1 MSEVTLFNILNN
13 IFFEKEKFIYDKKA
27 APAYALSMWLS
38 HDQELLN
45 IVNDINRFQFLLPDE
60 VIYRYYRYMIPKKK
74 RNIKWI
80 KKIEDRFKEHIK
92 KLQEKNPEMSTR
104 EARMYITYLL
114 HGKKNIKNV
123 KEVIL

>member
-38 HDQELLN
+38 HDEELLD
-45 IVNDINRFQFLLPDE
+45 IVNDINKFQFLLPDE
-60 VIYRYYRYMIPKKK
+60 VIYKYYRDMVPKKK

-80 KKIEDRFKEHIK
+80 KKTEYKYKDHIT
-92 KLQEKNPEMSTR
+92 KLQEKYPEMSTR
-104 EARMYITYLL
+104 EARMYLTYLL
-114 HGKKNIKNV
+114 HGKKNIKSV
-123 KEVIL
+123 KEVSV